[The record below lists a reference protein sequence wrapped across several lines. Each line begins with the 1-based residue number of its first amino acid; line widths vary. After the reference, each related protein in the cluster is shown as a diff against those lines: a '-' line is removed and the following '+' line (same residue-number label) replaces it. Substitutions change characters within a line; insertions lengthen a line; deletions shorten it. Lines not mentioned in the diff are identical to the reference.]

1 MSEYDKELQDAG
13 LCGHICPA
21 EGPFHTFHCTRPA
34 DHILDGE
41 PLHQAIQLGGPIEGR
56 INGAWHHDGTSAM
69 EPVDMTP
76 TATCGLEQPIDPETL
91 DKVNQRIAVVSDKV
105 DMLVLDYQASNSGD
119 TAKDMLK
126 NCTSLVAS
134 FEEQTADP
142 HEAMQLACEALAV
155 AVQKLAF
162 ASWQEEMFMAEQK
175 KVRPTGDNSGG
186 IY

>member
-76 TATCGLEQPIDPETL
+76 TVTCGLEQPIDPETL

-105 DMLVLDYQASNSGD
+105 DMLVLDCQASNSGD

-162 ASWQEEMFMAEQK
+162 ASWQEEMFVAERK
-175 KVRPTGDNSGG
+175 KVHPTGDN
-186 IY
+186 

>member
-56 INGAWHHDGTSAM
+56 INGAWRHDGTSAM

-76 TATCGLEQPIDPETL
+76 TATCGLEQPIDPETQ

-105 DMLVLDYQASNSGD
+105 DMLVLDYQASNSGN

-126 NCTSLVAS
+126 NCMSLVAS

-162 ASWQEEMFMAEQK
+162 AGWQEEMFVAEQK
-175 KVRPTGDNSGG
+175 KVHPTGDNSGRN
-186 IY
+186 Y